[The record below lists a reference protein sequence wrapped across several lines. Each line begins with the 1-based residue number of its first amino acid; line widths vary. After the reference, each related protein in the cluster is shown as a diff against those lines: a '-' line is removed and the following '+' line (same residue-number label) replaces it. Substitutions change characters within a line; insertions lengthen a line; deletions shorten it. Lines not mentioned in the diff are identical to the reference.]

1 MCVKITQETRKY
13 SCMEL
18 PKYGLLKT
26 VSRVMLRES
35 KFRVKYSL
43 KEWQEGAHFWKVV
56 SDEKE
61 SSQSVLILQ
70 LLSILFIA
78 I

>member
-1 MCVKITQETRKY
+1 MCAKITQETRKY
-13 SCMEL
+13 SYMEL

-26 VSRVMLRES
+26 VSRAMFWKS
-35 KFRVKYSL
+35 KFGVKCNL
-43 KEWQEGAHFWKVV
+43 KELQEGVHFWKVV
-56 SDEKE
+56 SDEEE